1 MTQSDLKDPQVSEL
15 ASENPIDKFAQWM
28 SDAEGSEPSLP
39 NAVSLATAT
48 PDGRPSLRMVLL
60 KGVDDDGFVFYTNL
74 ESRKGEELGGNPWA
88 AMCFHWK
95 SLTRQVRVEGT
106 VEMLDDDE
114 ADAYFASRDR
124 ESKIGAWAS
133 RQSRPMQRRFE
144 LEREVAKYAAKYAIG
159 NIPRPE
165 FWSGYRLKPDR
176 IEFWSQRAFR
186 LHDRLQFDRADDGW
200 RLTRLYP

>member
-74 ESRKGEELGGNPWA
+74 ESRKGEELDGNPWA

>member
-1 MTQSDLKDPQVSEL
+1 LTQSDLKDPQVSEL